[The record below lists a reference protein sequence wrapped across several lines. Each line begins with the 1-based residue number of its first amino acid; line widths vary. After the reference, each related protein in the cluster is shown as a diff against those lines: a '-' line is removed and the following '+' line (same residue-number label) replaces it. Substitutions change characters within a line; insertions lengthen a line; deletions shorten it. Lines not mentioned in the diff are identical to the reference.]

1 MTLPTKKI
9 YIDTRFKT
17 KTSNSNSDFTIQLP
31 KTVHLPKNTVFYI
44 ENFVCSNAFY
54 AVETGINDKF
64 YCRIY
69 NTYYIITIT
78 PSNYN
83 GITFASELQTQLNAA
98 SVHFFTVVFNINRNN
113 ITITPEAGLSFY
125 VFTENDLLS
134 YYNNT
139 WTGPNYNSQ
148 ATNST
153 NDILNNNLIETTK
166 QYINTNP
173 YTSGSLELLCFR
185 NIYITSGNLS
195 SFTTIGAR
203 GESSIIK
210 KVPVSSSFGY
220 LIIDS
225 FTSNHDWLDCGNMTL
240 SNLEFQLRDSKGKV
254 IPLHGSHVS
263 FSIVFEIKTKTD
275 DS

>member
-31 KTVHLPKNTVFYI
+31 KTVQLPKNTVFYI

-83 GITFASELQTQLNAA
+83 GITFASELQTKLNAA

-113 ITITPEAGLSFY
+113 ITITPESGIAFY
-125 VFTENDLLS
+125 AFTENDLSS
-134 YYNNT
+134 YCNNS

-148 ATNST
+148 ASNST
-153 NDILNNNLIETTK
+153 NDILNNNLDETSQ
-166 QYINTNP
+166 QYANAKP

-195 SFTTIGAR
+195 SFTSIGAR
-203 GESSIIK
+203 GESNIIK
-210 KVPVSSSFGY
+210 KIPVSSSFGY

-225 FTSNHDWLDCGNMTL
+225 FTIH
-240 SNLEFQLRDSKGKV
+240 F
-254 IPLHGSHVS
+254 
-263 FSIVFEIKTKTD
+263 
-275 DS
+275 